1 MPKMTPANRSS
12 LKGPEDHH
20 STGRPGWQLIAQRE
34 EPHADTECELLG
46 EGKTAA
52 MGMPCDGRDTWE
64 TLEERDVNARGFE
77 ESISCFLT
85 RG

>member
-1 MPKMTPANRSS
+1 MHLLTVPPGSS

-20 STGRPGWQLIAQRE
+20 SKGRPGWQLIAQRE
-34 EPHADTECELLG
+34 ESPADTEHALLG

-64 TLEERDVNARGFE
+64 TLEDRDVNARGFE
-77 ESISCFLT
+77 DSISCFLT